1 MNFAAVPDKVSEE
14 CLPTEQEREALLQRL
29 MTQYGDALLRMAY
42 LYLRDAAL
50 AEDAVQETFVKAY
63 MHLHQFRGESTEK
76 SWLMRIAI
84 NTCKDFRRTAWLR
97 LVDRRKPLDE
107 LPEPGVNFCP
117 PDDTVLRAVMR
128 LPERDKQVILLRY
141 YQDMKIGE
149 IGDALGLPEP
159 TVASRLRR
167 ARDKLHRK
175 LERWYF
181 DE

>member
-14 CLPTEQEREALLQRL
+14 CLPTEQEREALLMRL

-63 MHLHQFRGESTEK
+63 THLHQFRGESTEK

-84 NTCKDFRRTAWLR
+84 NTCKDFQRTAWLR
-97 LVDRRKPLDE
+97 FVDRRKPLDE
-107 LPEPGVNFCP
+107 LPEPSADFHL

-128 LPERDKQVILLRY
+128 LSERDKQVILLRY
-141 YQDMKIGE
+141 YQNMKIGE
-149 IGDALGLPEP
+149 ISDALGIPEP
-159 TVASRLRR
+159 TVTSRLRR

-175 LERWYF
+175 LERWYL

>member
-1 MNFAAVPDKVSEE
+1 MNFVAVPDKVSED
-14 CLPTEQEREALLQRL
+14 CVPAAREREALLQR
-29 MTQYGDALLRMAY
+29 MMAQYGDALLRMAY

-63 MHLHQFRGESTEK
+63 THLNQFRGESTEK

-84 NTCKDFRRTAWLR
+84 NTCKDFQRTAWLR
-97 LVDRRKPLDE
+97 FVDRRTPLDA
-107 LPEPGVNFCP
+107 LPEPSADFHT

-149 IGDALGLPEP
+149 ISDALGIPEP
-159 TVASRLRR
+159 TVVSRLKR

>member
-1 MNFAAVPDKVSEE
+1 MNFVAVPDKVSED
-14 CLPTEQEREALLQRL
+14 CVPAARAREALLQR
-29 MTQYGDALLRMAY
+29 MMAQYGDALLRMAY

-63 MHLHQFRGESTEK
+63 THLNQFRGESTEK

-84 NTCKDFRRTAWLR
+84 NTCKDFQRTAWLR
-97 LVDRRKPLDE
+97 FVDRRTPLDA
-107 LPEPGVNFCP
+107 LPEPSADFHT

-149 IGDALGLPEP
+149 ISDALGIPEP
-159 TVASRLRR
+159 TVVSRLKR
-167 ARDKLHRK
+167 ARDNLHRK